1 MTNIYLGN
9 EQYEIIFSDGTKL
22 ELSREQIKDIS
33 KLDDDYESSK
43 YQDRISELEDEQV
56 ILTDKLEKIWKIAK

>member
-9 EQYEIIFSDGTKL
+9 EQYEISFSDGTKL
-22 ELSREQIKDIS
+22 KLSIDQIKDIS
-33 KLDDDYESSK
+33 KLDDDYEASK
-43 YQDRISELEDEQV
+43 YQDRISELEDEKE